1 MAART
6 ITRGALS
13 TLHSNY
19 VRTAQSFQSY
29 NFREYFLRVAERKF
43 SDDLERIVGSNVVGS
58 NVVGKLSLPS
68 ISSTSTSNASAPAS
82 SQEDSTD
89 LLASLSQEE
98 QKKLAEWWN
107 RSESDLEQW
116 KRASI
121 VNNLF
126 QAPRLVVEGKGNMS
140 VSGGGGAGMEAS

>member
-6 ITRGALS
+6 ITRSALAS
-13 TLHSNY
+13 LHSNY

-43 SDDLERIVGSNVVGS
+43 SEDLERIVGPSVTK
-58 NVVGKLSLPS
+58 KLSLPS
-68 ISSTSTSNASAPAS
+68 IASTSTSAPPSSSSSSS
-82 SQEDSTD
+82 SQEDSQD
-89 LLASLSQEE
+89 ILGSLSQEE
-98 QKKLAEWWN
+98 QKKLKEWLS
-107 RSESDLEQW
+107 RSEQDLEQW

-126 QAPRLVVEGKGNMS
+126 QAPRLVVEGKGNMMT
-140 VSGGGGAGMEAS
+140 SGGGGAGMEAA

>member
-6 ITRGALS
+6 ITRSALAS
-13 TLHSNY
+13 MHSNY

-43 SDDLERIVGSNVVGS
+43 SDDLERIVGSSVI
-58 NVVGKLSLPS
+58 GKLSLPS
-68 ISSTSTSNASAPAS
+68 ISSTSTSNPSAQASPS
-82 SQEDSTD
+82 SSEDSKD
-89 LLASLSQEE
+89 LLQSLSQDE

-107 RSESDLEQW
+107 RSEQDLEQW

-126 QAPRLVVEGKGNMS
+126 QAPRLVVEGKGIMQTQ
-140 VSGGGGAGMEAS
+140 GGGGAGMEAS

>member
-6 ITRGALS
+6 ITRSALAS
-13 TLHSNY
+13 LHGNY

-43 SDDLERIVGSNVVGS
+43 SEDLERIVGPSVT
-58 NVVGKLSLPS
+58 KQLSLPS
-68 ISSTSTSNASAPAS
+68 ISSTSTSTPISQPPSSSA
-82 SQEDSTD
+82 SQEDSQD
-89 LLASLSQEE
+89 ILASLSQDE
-98 QKKLAEWWN
+98 QKKLKEWWS
-107 RSESDLEQW
+107 RSEQDLEQW

-126 QAPRLVVEGKGNMS
+126 QAPRLVVEGKGNMMT
-140 VSGGGGAGMEAS
+140 SGGGGAGMEAS